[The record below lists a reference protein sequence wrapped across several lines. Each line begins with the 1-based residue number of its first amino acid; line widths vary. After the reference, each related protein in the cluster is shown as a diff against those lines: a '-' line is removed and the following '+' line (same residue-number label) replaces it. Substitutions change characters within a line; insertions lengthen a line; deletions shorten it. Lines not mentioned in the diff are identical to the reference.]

1 MIFDPAAENPQN
13 IYKLLIGAVVPRPIA
28 LVSSLSAEGVP
39 NLAPF
44 SFFNAV
50 CADPPIICFAV
61 SRPGAASG
69 ARVKKDTLANVE
81 ATGEFVVNIVSE
93 NIAGQMNLTAGNYP
107 PEVDEFAL
115 AGFTP
120 APSVKVKPARAAESK
135 VSFECRVHQIVT
147 LSDRPMGG
155 SLVLG
160 EIVMIHAAD
169 AVVTDFRVDPELLQ
183 AIGRMGGLTYTRTR
197 DRFDIVRPK

>member
-1 MIFDPAAENPQN
+1 MIFDPAAETPQN
-13 IYKLLIGAVVPRPIA
+13 IYKLLIGSVVPRPIA
-28 LVSSLSAEGVP
+28 LVSSLSAEGIP

-44 SFFNAV
+44 SFFNAI
-50 CADPPIICFAV
+50 CAEPPVICFAV
-61 SRPGAASG
+61 SRPGAGVERA
-69 ARVKKDTLANVE
+69 KKDTLANVE

-93 NIAGQMNLTAGNYP
+93 EIAEKMNLTAGTYP

-120 APSVKVKPARAAESK
+120 APSVKVKPARVAESK
-135 VSFECRVHQIVT
+135 VSLECRVMRIV
-147 LSDRPMGG
+147 LISDRPMGG

-160 EIVMIHAAD
+160 EVLAIHAAD
-169 AVVTDFRVDPELLQ
+169 GLVTDFRVDPDRLQ

-197 DRFDIVRPK
+197 DRFDIARPK

>member
-1 MIFDPAAENPQN
+1 MIFDPAAETPQN

-28 LVSSLSAEGVP
+28 LVSSLSADGIP

-50 CADPPIICFAV
+50 CANPPLLCFAV
-61 SRPGAASG
+61 SRPGQG
-69 ARVKKDTLANVE
+69 AESVKKDTLANIE

-93 NIAGQMNLTAGNYP
+93 NFAEQMNLTAGNYP
-107 PEVDEFAL
+107 PEVDEFAV
-115 AGFTP
+115 AGLTP
-120 APSVKVKPARAAESK
+120 ATSVKVKPARVAEAK
-135 VSFECRVHQIVT
+135 VSMECRLFQLVT
-147 LSDRPMGG
+147 LSERPMGG

-160 EIVMIHAAD
+160 EVVSIYAD
-169 AVVTDFRVDPELLQ
+169 ESMVTDFRVDPEGLQ
-183 AIGRMGGLTYTRTR
+183 AVGRMGGLTYTRTR

>member
-1 MIFDPAAENPQN
+1 MIFDPAAETPQN

-28 LVSSLSAEGVP
+28 LVSSLSADGIP

-50 CADPPIICFAV
+50 CANPPLLCFAV
-61 SRPGAASG
+61 SRPGPGAESG
-69 ARVKKDTLANVE
+69 KKDTLANIE

-93 NIAGQMNLTAGNYP
+93 NFAEQMNLTAGNYP
-107 PEVDEFAL
+107 PEVDEFAV
-115 AGFTP
+115 AGLTP
-120 APSVKVKPARAAESK
+120 ATSVKVKPARVAEAK
-135 VSFECRVHQIVT
+135 VSMECRLFQLVT
-147 LSDRPMGG
+147 LSERPMGG

-160 EIVMIHAAD
+160 EVVSIYAD
-169 AVVTDFRVDPELLQ
+169 ESMVTDFRVDPEGLQ